1 MATDSR
7 ERFDRNSEGYYDPTA
22 GEALKNIAREER
34 RSTPYQKPPI
44 GVPPYYIAAQSRIEA
59 LAGAIQRYS
68 HERNGHKKIE
78 GWALEIVEQ
87 CILISHLNGE
97 EVTR

>member
-7 ERFDRNSEGYYDPTA
+7 EHLDRNREGYYDPTA
-22 GEALKNIAREER
+22 GAALRNIEREER
-34 RSTPYQKPPI
+34 RSTVCQKPPV

-68 HERNGHKKIE
+68 HERNGHRKIE

-97 EVTR
+97 EAKR

>member
-1 MATDSR
+1 MAADSR
-7 ERFDRNSEGYYDPTA
+7 ERLDRNSEGYYDPTA
-22 GEALKNIAREER
+22 GTALKNIEREER
-34 RSTPYQKPPI
+34 RSAVCQKPPV
-44 GVPPYYIAAQSRIEA
+44 GVTPYYIAAQSRIEA

-68 HERNGHKKIE
+68 HERNGHCKIE

-97 EVTR
+97 EVKR

>member
-1 MATDSR
+1 MADR
-7 ERFDRNSEGYYDPTA
+7 LDRNSEGYSDPTA
-22 GEALKNIAREER
+22 GEAMKKVMRDER
-34 RSTPYQKPPI
+34 RTERNTRPPF

-78 GWALEIVEQ
+78 SWALEIVEQ
-87 CILISHLNGE
+87 CILISNMNDKE
-97 EVTR
+97 AER

>member
-1 MATDSR
+1 MQDR
-7 ERFDRNSEGYYDPTA
+7 LDRNSEGYSDPTA
-22 GEALKNIAREER
+22 GEAMKRVAREER
-34 RSTPYQKPPI
+34 RTEKMARPPT

-68 HERNGHKKIE
+68 HEKNGHKKIE

-87 CILISHLNGE
+87 CILISNMNDKE
-97 EVTR
+97 AER